1 MHNLLRTHTQFV
13 AAVGGLLFWLLF
25 NLSTAN
31 YVIATTFLSP
41 LQVPE
46 PFLSVPFYGPEW
58 VTANVDHDP
67 LGGGANNRILIFDGR
82 TANATNGWCD
92 GANYNPHI
100 AFWTAPNPPR
110 TCLWYDAHHG
120 HDFSLYYEPV
130 FAAADGT
137 VIRAGWQDW
146 NNRYAGYGLHL
157 FISHANGYETR
168 YGHLSALAVMTNAT
182 VYRGNIIG
190 TSGNTGNAFGA
201 PASGHHL
208 HFEVRLNGQVT
219 DPFGGAGA
227 NWLWRDGSWD
237 AQGRWS
243 GQPTPRYGATF
254 VVDDDYPEG
263 GTPDDPNFSKGHTIQ
278 GPYGSQWEYCP
289 PGQCDY
295 WYRVLIGND
304 GDMLYTSVNGSVTD
318 YWAMWK
324 PPRAGMYDVQVW
336 IPSDHATSWWAR
348 YWWLSALNGMPAMYT
363 VVDQWGITNQ
373 WISLGI
379 HSFSSSLG
387 SSGWYG
393 VWISDATNESG
404 NAHGNQANLCDDVV
418 NGQYYCRIGVDAV
431 RFRVPWPT
439 YIPIVLKNY

>member
-1 MHNLLRTHTQFV
+1 MYNLLRKHTHLIT
-13 AAVGGLLFWLLF
+13 AIGGLLWLLF
-25 NLSTAN
+25 SALSTKNHA
-31 YVIATTFLSP
+31 IATTFLSP

-67 LGGGANNRILIFDGR
+67 LGGGANNSILIFDGR
-82 TANATNGWCD
+82 TANAANGWCD
-92 GANYNPHI
+92 GANFNPHI
-100 AFWTAPNPPR
+100 AFCTQFSPNPPNCNGA
-110 TCLWYDAHHG
+110 CLWYDAHHG
-120 HDFSLYYEPV
+120 HDFGLYYEPV
-130 FAAADGT
+130 LATTDGT

-168 YGHLSALAVMTNAT
+168 YGHLSALTALTNAT
-182 VYRGNIIG
+182 VYRGQIIG
-190 TSGNTGNAFGA
+190 TSGNTGYAFGA
-201 PASGHHL
+201 PAGGHHL

-237 AQGRWS
+237 AQGRWV
-243 GQPTPRYGATF
+243 GQPIPRYGATF

-263 GTPDDPNFSKGHTIQ
+263 GTPDDPNFAKGHTVN
-278 GPYGSQWEYCP
+278 YVWEYCP

-304 GDMLYTSVNGSVTD
+304 GDMLYTNVNGSVTD
-318 YWAMWK
+318 YWAWWK
-324 PPRAGMYDVQVW
+324 PPQAGFYEVQVW
-336 IPSDHATSWWAR
+336 IPPDHATSWWAR
-348 YWWLSALNGMPAMYT
+348 YWWVSASNGMPGTYT
-363 VVDQWGITNQ
+363 VIDQWGVSNQ
-373 WISLGI
+373 WISLGYRWFTPLW
-379 HSFSSSLG
+379 SAGTYS
-387 SSGWYG
+387 

-439 YIPIVLKNY
+439 YIPIVLRND